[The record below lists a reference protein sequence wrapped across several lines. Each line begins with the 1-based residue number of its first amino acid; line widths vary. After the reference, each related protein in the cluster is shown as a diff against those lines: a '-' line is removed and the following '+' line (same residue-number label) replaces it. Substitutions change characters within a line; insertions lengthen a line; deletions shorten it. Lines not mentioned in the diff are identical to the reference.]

1 MMLLK
6 LALRNVR
13 RQIGGYLIYF
23 VTVALTVS
31 LLFSLAS
38 LMFSEIPREL
48 SMEFYVETMA
58 VCVLL
63 AALLT
68 IVSALVLGYG
78 TAFLLRRRKKEF
90 GMYLALGMTRGNI
103 VFIFMMELL
112 FTFLFSLAAGL
123 GLGTL
128 VYQLLMAGV
137 SSFLGMDFVGG
148 DFSVGGFVLTVVLVG
163 VVFLL
168 AALVS
173 LAYLRFEKIA
183 KLMQG
188 TDGKKKST
196 KNPKLWLI
204 VTAVFACVLVLSL
217 IILLSTVSSPEMGRH
232 VLVLVGSAAA
242 AFISIVFVYIGA
254 LKCGVYYL
262 LKNKRF
268 SSRGTRTFVLRQ
280 ISGRISADSAL
291 FGVIA
296 VLLSVVIA
304 GGNLFLTAFGAQA
317 EEIRINNPF
326 SVHVVCPYD
335 ETGEYT
341 EDVPV
346 WLEELGEVTELRTGR
361 ILTGQVSDL
370 GLEDDRIGDR
380 EIGIIGESDYL
391 ALAEMAGEKA
401 DPAGNGYIVLGNGIS
416 VPWLEELKGQAEGVL
431 DDTLL
436 EIGEY
441 RLPFNGF
448 SSVRSRLCGGITG
461 NIVLLPDGAADTL
474 MRAAGGRLSLWYSCA
489 VNFKSGT
496 FDMAEI
502 ESFFGEKNRE
512 ALYDEI
518 SGLHGPFFDLGNNFA
533 SELAEIAAPFLLL
546 LLFVTV
552 AFALLS
558 MAVLALKSLAA
569 VAEDKRR
576 YRLLYLA
583 GASERQTLSALTVN
597 IALWFFLPFAVP
609 ILLNIPVF
617 FVNMAVND
625 MFSGYLSFGQLLGN
639 TALFSGVILLLYALY
654 CAVTCL
660 VARLDVKR
668 SLRASGM

>member
-1 MMLLK
+1 M
-6 LALRNVR
+6 
-13 RQIGGYLIYF
+13 
-23 VTVALTVS
+23 
-31 LLFSLAS
+31 
-38 LMFSEIPREL
+38 
-48 SMEFYVETMA
+48 
-58 VCVLL
+58 
-63 AALLT
+63 
-68 IVSALVLGYG
+68 
-78 TAFLLRRRKKEF
+78 
-90 GMYLALGMTRGNI
+90 
-103 VFIFMMELL
+103 
-112 FTFLFSLAAGL
+112 
-123 GLGTL
+123 
-128 VYQLLMAGV
+128 
-137 SSFLGMDFVGG
+137 
-148 DFSVGGFVLTVVLVG
+148 
-163 VVFLL
+163 
-168 AALVS
+168 
-173 LAYLRFEKIA
+173 
-183 KLMQG
+183 
-188 TDGKKKST
+188 
-196 KNPKLWLI
+196 
-204 VTAVFACVLVLSL
+204 
-217 IILLSTVSSPEMGRH
+217 
-232 VLVLVGSAAA
+232 
-242 AFISIVFVYIGA
+242 
-254 LKCGVYYL
+254 

-461 NIVLLPDGAADTL
+461 NIVVLPDGAADTL